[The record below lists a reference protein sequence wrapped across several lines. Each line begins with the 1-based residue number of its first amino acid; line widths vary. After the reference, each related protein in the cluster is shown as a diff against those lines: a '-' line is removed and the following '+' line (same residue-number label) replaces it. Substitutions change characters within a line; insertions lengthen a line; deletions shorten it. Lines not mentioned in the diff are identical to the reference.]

1 MWRSSLFAALLAT
14 AGAVAQ
20 DTSAETVT
28 IEQLN
33 WLAGCWRYDGRDDG
47 SVEHWLPPAGGAM
60 LAVTRVI
67 RDDRM
72 VSYEFLRVEETRD
85 GSLRL
90 IAAPVGQAVT
100 AFALAAIEA
109 RAVVFENRQH
119 DFPQR
124 ISYRL
129 IDDDRLIARAEATTD
144 DGDTG
149 IDFPMTRSA
158 CDRDD

>member
-20 DTSAETVT
+20 DTSAEAVT
-28 IEQLN
+28 IEQLG

-90 IAAPVGQAVT
+90 IAAPVGQTVT
-100 AFALAAIEA
+100 AFALSAIETG
-109 RAVVFENRQH
+109 AVAFENLQH

-129 IDDDRLIARAEATTD
+129 VDDDRLIARAEATTD

-158 CDRDD
+158 CDQDD

>member
-1 MWRSSLFAALLAT
+1 MWRSSLFAALLVS

-20 DTSAETVT
+20 DTSGEAVK

-33 WLAGCWRYDGRDDG
+33 WLAGCWSYDGRDEG

-60 LAVTRVI
+60 LAVSRVI
-67 RDDRM
+67 RDSRM
-72 VSYEFLRVEETRD
+72 VSYEFLRIEETRD

-90 IAAPVGQAVT
+90 IAAPVGQTVT
-100 AFALAAIEA
+100 AFALSAIEPG
-109 RAVVFENRQH
+109 AVAFENLQH

-129 IDDDRLIARAEATTD
+129 LDDDRLIARAEASTEE
-144 DGDTG
+144 GNTG
-149 IDFPMTRSA
+149 IDFPMTRSV
-158 CDRDD
+158 CDPDD